1 MFLAPGGIKRRDRL
15 GEAPEVDALA
25 GSHGVA
31 VHDRLEVA
39 EARHLI
45 DDDQQIALE
54 RYYTSD
60 GVGDGDPQAQPALD
74 VLDGLLRGNDEEVGL
89 AACQDQ
95 GVETGLLGVSE
106 QFGVIQEGE
115 LVGDGG
121 EVAPALF
128 LADLSLPLD
137 RDMGE
142 PAGKGFRGPDMF
154 RKGLP
159 LLRHHR

>member
-1 MFLAPGGIKRRDRL
+1 MATHRR
-15 GEAPEVDALA
+15 
-25 GSHGVA
+25 S
-31 VHDRLEVA
+31 
-39 EARHLI
+39 
-45 DDDQQIALE
+45 
-54 RYYTSD
+54 
-60 GVGDGDPQAQPALD
+60 QPLTCSMVSSGRD
-74 VLDGLLRGNDEEVGL
+74 HEEVGL

-128 LADLSLPLD
+128 LADLGLPLD

-142 PAGKGFRGPDMF
+142 PAGKGLLGPDMF

-159 LLRHHR
+159 LLRQHR